1 MHGTKSTGVT
11 AYMYGGD
18 PGEGCSEEQA
28 LRRVLSL
35 LLPAVVVTHS
45 QGALVMAPTWQ
56 KAMSSLSSGLSSH
69 KN

>member
-18 PGEGCSEEQA
+18 PREGCSEEQA